1 MSSKDDSV
9 AAFEEY
15 RRLVEGAELSPEA
28 LPGEAFF
35 DESAEREVDAGN
47 AVAVRKPLDIN
58 DLQDA
63 RAAQAAAERAPLPIG
78 VLLSGSGTN
87 LQALI
92 DAIGAGTLNAQIK
105 LVVASRPSAYGLKRA
120 EAAGIQTLTLSKDV
134 YADPIQ
140 ADEVIAHELL
150 AAGCEYVVMA
160 GYMRMVHAPL
170 LATFPNRV
178 INIHPALLPSFT
190 GAHGIQDAFDRGVK
204 VTGVTVHIANA
215 AYDMGPII
223 AQRSLAVEEGWD
235 VETLEEH
242 IHAIEHVLYPD
253 VVQLLADG
261 RVRVRKDLKVEVRPR
276 G

>member
-1 MSSKDDSV
+1 MSSKDDLV

-63 RAAQAAAERAPLPIG
+63 RAAQDAAERAPLPIG

-223 AQRSLAVEEGWD
+223 AQRALAVEEGWD

-261 RVRVRKDLKVEVRPR
+261 RVHVRKDLTVEVRPR
-276 G
+276 E